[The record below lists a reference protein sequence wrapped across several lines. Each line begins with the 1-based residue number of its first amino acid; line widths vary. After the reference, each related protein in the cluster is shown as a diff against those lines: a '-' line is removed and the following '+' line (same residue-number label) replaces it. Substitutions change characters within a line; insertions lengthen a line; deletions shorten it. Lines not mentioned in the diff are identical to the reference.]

1 MLKIADL
8 AENLIHNN
16 SILCVI
22 IVFRIKGEYFMKCN
36 NCKADIS
43 EGAYFCMNC
52 GKFQKKDE
60 FSAADKIE
68 LHERSFKT
76 LIANLELCRPI
87 EISWSRTASEYVD
100 KVRKLKIVLMDSA
113 IKDRTKNLRK
123 KADSFISRCKTPEFH
138 IAFVGTIKAGKSTLI
153 NALLGCDLASTSV
166 TPETAVLTK
175 FRHSEDT
182 NYLRINFYSKEE
194 WNELWKS
201 ISSNADVFKQ
211 EYKSLNGDAEKDNWI
226 GHKEIYTKVSDEGL
240 TAEIEKWTSSKHVEH
255 YFVKEVE
262 VGLKSFNMPEQVVF
276 VDTPGLDDAVKYRSD
291 VTRNY
296 IDRAN
301 AVFACI
307 KADSLTGSELS
318 TLYRIFSNTSYNPEK
333 VYIIGT
339 QWDSLNSPE
348 DNWKKQKAEW
358 IKYLSGKDCYG
369 DAMVAERNITYAAAY
384 LKNLCRNYA
393 VLDENQKFSLM
404 STAMKF
410 KIMPTDI
417 EVNLEKLDEI
427 SNVDSV
433 SRKISQDIV
442 SKYSEYLESDIK
454 QSYEDFK
461 ADAERFFSELRTS
474 NQELIETS
482 DKNIEEI
489 KAKYEEAEK
498 EVEEINKYKKQ
509 LTDMLALVR
518 QDTERRVNVLCE
530 QLNEMAKTDV

>member
-1 MLKIADL
+1 MKCQNCNANIINGSYFCIKCGHFQKREEFSDADRIGVHERNIKGLVNKIQSCKPTEVSWSKIA
-8 AENLIHNN
+8 AEYSAKVERVKIILNDESISGKTKQLI
-16 SILCVI
+16 
-22 IVFRIKGEYFMKCN
+22 
-36 NCKADIS
+36 
-43 EGAYFCMNC
+43 
-52 GKFQKKDE
+52 
-60 FSAADKIE
+60 
-68 LHERSFKT
+68 
-76 LIANLELCRPI
+76 
-87 EISWSRTASEYVD
+87 
-100 KVRKLKIVLMDSA
+100 
-113 IKDRTKNLRK
+113 K
-123 KADSFISRCKTPEFH
+123 KADSFINRCKTPEFH

-175 FRHSEDT
+175 FRHSEGS
-182 NYLRINFYSKEE
+182 NYIKVKFYSKDE
-194 WNELWKS
+194 WKELWSS
-201 ISSNADVFKQ
+201 ISGNADVFLQ
-211 EYKSLNGDAEKDNWI
+211 EYKTLDGESVKDKWV
-226 GHKEIYTKVSDEGL
+226 GHNPVYTDVSDEGL

-262 VGLKSFNMPEQVVF
+262 VGLTSFNMPKQVVF

-358 IKYLSGKDCYG
+358 IKYLAGKDCYG
-369 DAMVAERNITYAAAY
+369 DAMIAERNITYAAAY
-384 LKNLCRNYA
+384 LKNLCRNY
-393 VLDENQKFSLM
+393 VSLDENKKFSLM
-404 STAMKF
+404 ATAMKF
-410 KIMPTDI
+410 KIMPDKI
-417 EVNLEKLDEI
+417 EENLEKLDEI

-442 SKYSEYLESDIK
+442 SKYSEYLESDIR
-454 QSYEDFK
+454 QSYDDFK

-498 EVEEINKYKKQ
+498 EVQEINKYKKQ
-509 LTDMLALVR
+509 LTDMLELVR
-518 QDTERRVNVLCE
+518 KDTERRVEVLCE

>member
-1 MLKIADL
+1 
-8 AENLIHNN
+8 
-16 SILCVI
+16 
-22 IVFRIKGEYFMKCN
+22 MKCK
-36 NCKADIS
+36 NCNANITNGS
-43 EGAYFCMNC
+43 YFCIKC
-52 GKFQKKDE
+52 GHFQKREE
-60 FSAADKIE
+60 FSAADKIDA
-68 LHERSFKT
+68 HEKSIKGIVNRIQSCKPT
-76 LIANLELCRPI
+76 
-87 EISWSRTASEYVD
+87 EISWSKIAAEYSA
-100 KVRKLKIVLMDSA
+100 KVERVKIVLNDSS
-113 IKDRTKNLRK
+113 ISDKTKQLIK
-123 KADSFISRCKTPEFH
+123 KADSFINRCQTPEFH

-175 FRHSEDT
+175 FRHSEGS
-182 NYLRINFYSKEE
+182 NYIKVKFYSKDE
-194 WNELWKS
+194 WKELWSS
-201 ISSNADVFKQ
+201 ISNNADVFKQ
-211 EYKSLNGDAEKDNWI
+211 EYATLDGESVKDKWI
-226 GHKEIYTKVSDEGL
+226 GHNPIYTDVSDDKL
-240 TAEIEKWTSSKHVEH
+240 TTEIEKWTSSKHVEH

-262 VGLKSFNMPEQVVF
+262 VGLTSFNMPKQVVF

-339 QWDSLNSPE
+339 QWDSLNFPE
-348 DNWKKQKAEW
+348 DDWKKQKAEW

-369 DAMVAERNITYAAAY
+369 DAMIAQRNITYAAAY

-393 VLDENQKFSLM
+393 SLSEDEIMTKLM
-404 STAMKF
+404 PIACRFRMYN
-410 KIMPTDI
+410 KI
-417 EVNLEKLDEI
+417 EENLEKLDEI
-427 SNVDSV
+427 SNVDAV

-454 QSYEDFK
+454 QSYDDFK
-461 ADAERFFSELRTS
+461 VDAERFFSELRAS
-474 NQELIETS
+474 NQELIKTS

-498 EVEEINKYKKQ
+498 EVKEINKYKKQ
-509 LTDMLALVR
+509 LTDMLELVR
-518 QDTERRVNVLCE
+518 KDTERRVEILCG

>member
-1 MLKIADL
+1 MKCHNCNTDIVDGSLFCIKCGHFQKREEFSDTDKINVYERNISGLVNKIQSCKPEIIDWSKIA
-8 AENLIHNN
+8 AE
-16 SILCVI
+16 
-22 IVFRIKGEYFMKCN
+22 Y
-36 NCKADIS
+36 
-43 EGAYFCMNC
+43 
-52 GKFQKKDE
+52 
-60 FSAADKIE
+60 SA
-68 LHERSFKT
+68 
-76 LIANLELCRPI
+76 
-87 EISWSRTASEYVD
+87 
-100 KVRKLKIVLMDSA
+100 KVEKVKIVLNDDS
-113 IKDRTKNLRK
+113 IKGRTKQLVK
-123 KADSFISRCKTPEFH
+123 KADSFISRCQTPEFH

-175 FRHSEDT
+175 FRHSDGS
-182 NYLRINFYSKEE
+182 NYIKVKFYSGDE
-194 WNELWKS
+194 WKELWSS

-211 EYKSLNGDAEKDNWI
+211 EYKTLDGESVKDKWV
-226 GHKEIYTKVSDEGL
+226 GHNPIYKDVTDEGL
-240 TAEIEKWTSSKHVEH
+240 TEEIERWTSSKHVEH

-262 VGLKSFNMPEQVVF
+262 VGLTSFNMPKQVVF

-348 DNWKKQKAEW
+348 NDWKKQKTEW

-369 DAMVAERNITYAAAY
+369 DAMVAERNITYAAGY

-393 VLDENQKFSLM
+393 TLSDDEIMTSLM
-404 STAMKF
+404 PIGLKF
-410 KIMPTDI
+410 RIMPNKL
-417 EVNLEKLDEI
+417 EENLEKLAEI

-433 SRKISQDIV
+433 SRKISQDIL

-461 ADAERFFSELRTS
+461 ADAERFFSELRAS

-482 DKNIEEI
+482 DKNIDEI

-498 EVEEINKYKKQ
+498 EVQEINKYKKQ
-509 LTDMLALVR
+509 LTDMLELVR
-518 QDTERRVNVLCE
+518 KDTERRVEVLCE
-530 QLNEMAKTDV
+530 QLNDMAKTDV